1 MFEKRCKKGC
11 YFPYDFNKN
20 EELPAEW
27 HNTFDMAVIDP
38 PFIMREVWEK
48 YTEASKIL
56 LTKDDEG
63 NMTGRL
69 LCTTVVENAPFMAE
83 LLGVRP
89 IAFRPSIPQ
98 LVYQYNMYTNIDDPE
113 QDKVNE
119 EFAGLEVP
127 SAVPEPEKKEEAAVP
142 DAEKKEPVTVDEK

>member
-20 EELPAEW
+20 DELPKEW

-48 YTEASKIL
+48 YVDACKLL

-63 NMTGRL
+63 NLTGKL
-69 LCTTVVENAPFMAE
+69 LCTTVVENAPFMKE
-83 LLGVRP
+83 LLDVRP
-89 IAFRPSIPQ
+89 IAYRPSIPQ
-98 LVYQYNMYTNIDDPE
+98 LVYQYNMYTNIEDPE
-113 QDKVNE
+113 QDKPNE
-119 EFAGLEVP
+119 EFAGVEMMP
-127 SAVPEPEKKEEAAVP
+127 NGAEPTAM
-142 DAEKKEPVTVDEK
+142 TVDEK